1 MCSLIWQF
9 DMTFPAL
16 ACSILSVD
24 AMDISGELHLDVVC
38 DIFLY
43 ICLSI
48 LWLIW
53 FFFFFPLDKQK
64 HDVIKRRLDS
74 HGNIIE
80 SRQDGIGA
88 AKVCFSLV

>member
-43 ICLSI
+43 MLVNFVAN
-48 LWLIW
+48 L
-53 FFFFFPLDKQK
+53 FFFFPLDKQK

>member
-1 MCSLIWQF
+1 MLVNF
-9 DMTFPAL
+9 VANL
-16 ACSILSVD
+16 V
-24 AMDISGELHLDVVC
+24 
-38 DIFLY
+38 
-43 ICLSI
+43 
-48 LWLIW
+48 
-53 FFFFFPLDKQK
+53 FFFFPLDKQK